1 MILPSM
7 YRVPFIGLLGEMYRV
22 PFIGTLHRFVRRV
35 TRRCG
40 MLAGCVRSCMEWI
53 PLKWSGVPQ
62 PQPIGLATW
71 VLLSV
76 TRTVAA
82 FAFLGGRF

>member
-1 MILPSM
+1 
-7 YRVPFIGLLGEMYRV
+7 
-22 PFIGTLHRFVRRV
+22 
-35 TRRCG
+35 

-76 TRTVAA
+76 TRTDSGGFCV
-82 FAFLGGRF
+82 FGGAFLGPPADRHRDSGDARPTAAETPRSFDP

>member
-1 MILPSM
+1 
-7 YRVPFIGLLGEMYRV
+7 
-22 PFIGTLHRFVRRV
+22 
-35 TRRCG
+35 

>member
-1 MILPSM
+1 
-7 YRVPFIGLLGEMYRV
+7 
-22 PFIGTLHRFVRRV
+22 
-35 TRRCG
+35 

-82 FAFLGGRF
+82 FAFLGGRFQAPLPTDSGDARPTAAETPRSFDP